1 MKEIIIDIVQGA
13 EGASL
18 HISNDTG
25 FGYRVVGRKAW
36 GNPYNK
42 PVYTFKTDADEF
54 IELIN
59 KYKYEVKE

>member
-1 MKEIIIDIVQGA
+1 MDKPEFIICPKCGA
-13 EGASL
+13 
-18 HISNDTG
+18 
-25 FGYRVVGRKAW
+25 FGYRVAGRKAW

-42 PVYTFKTDADEF
+42 PIYTFKTDADEF